1 MVMHEALFKS
11 EMLKAR
17 TLRERGERADYWLGY
32 ERGLR
37 RGFHGAQFGTEQD
50 HENWLSLAADPED
63 RTRRERGQG
72 YRDGLA
78 ATVSAARNGASA
90 IFGGSGN
97 AHTSDPVIAALE
109 RIAGRPSVLGEHQD
123 GAGHPPPTTRG

>member
-1 MVMHEALFKS
+1 MHAEIFKL

-17 TLRERGERADYWLGY
+17 TFRERGERPDYWLGY

-37 RGFHGAQFGTEQD
+37 RGFHGARFGTEED
-50 HENWLSLAADPED
+50 HEIWLSLAADPGD

-72 YRDGLA
+72 YREGLA
-78 ATVSAARNGASA
+78 ATVPAVRNGTSA

-97 AHTSDPVIAALE
+97 ARTSDPGIAALE
-109 RIAGRPSVLGEHQD
+109 RIAGRRAGFGERQD
-123 GAGHPPPTTRG
+123 SAGHPPTMFR